1 MEISEDEDNASVT
14 STKKKKKPIL
24 PMGVRRIEHKEEQV
38 TLTTAAEIEAQDNA
52 GGEVSESSDEE
63 GLFVGGP
70 SGEELISG
78 SGSGSGGGGGGGSG
92 GDDIKIKKEPGDAD
106 AMDMDAIPEGIK
118 APDSPELKK
127 KALVGEQKPKKKSA
141 AGLRDPEAEALAED
155 LQRNLD
161 LFTISGDDVA
171 ATEEGGAIN
180 PSLEGHMFLFQFP
193 RVLPPLKAVSR
204 AGKVKSEPNDDD
216 VVMLNQTPAHI
227 DLTQENPSDK
237 TKVKK
242 ENPDDVENAEEDD
255 SEGDELHQG
264 GYLGDLIVRKSGR
277 VELSWGGMKLE
288 MMPGTQASFLS
299 TVVLIEEADIKP
311 DGEGQAQ
318 APTQSGQMGGVAY
331 GMGKIQGSFALAP
344 AWGEE
349 EEWIVTEEELEGY
362 GV

>member
-1 MEISEDEDNASVT
+1 MEVSDDEDNASVT

-52 GGEVSESSDEE
+52 GAEVSESSDEE

-70 SGEELISG
+70 SGEELIS
-78 SGSGSGGGGGGGSG
+78 SG

-118 APDSPELKK
+118 APGSPELKK
-127 KALVGEQKPKKKSA
+127 KVVVGEQKPKKKFA

-193 RVLPPLKAVSR
+193 RVLPPLKAVSH
-204 AGKVKSEPNDDD
+204 AGKVKSEPSDDD

-227 DLTQENPSDK
+227 DLTQDNPADK

-242 ENPDDVENAEEDD
+242 ENPDDAEADDQED

-264 GYLGDLIVRKSGR
+264 GYLGNLIVRRSGR

-311 DGEGQAQ
+311 NGEGQAQ
-318 APTQSGQMGGVAY
+318 ASTQPGQMGGVAY